1 MKINRVYA
9 IGNARGEGFLLNIEV
24 VELKKNKWSALKR
37 TAELLTECANR
48 CLILGS
54 GISIG
59 SLGTNTIR
67 LCPSV
72 VITNEQKYT
81 ALSTLKDLLLTI

>member
-1 MKINRVYA
+1 
-9 IGNARGEGFLLNIEV
+9 
-24 VELKKNKWSALKR
+24 
-37 TAELLTECANR
+37 
-48 CLILGS
+48 
-54 GISIG
+54 
-59 SLGTNTIR
+59 LGTNTIR